1 MNTSFDTYHL
11 ERVRSVVNGR
21 TDGLDPRPDQYV
33 VRSWERCV
41 RNYHL
46 DPINSSNSAVLLKS
60 DIREREDALGELLPV
75 ASEESR
81 NIYSQTQGSGYAII
95 VTDFDG
101 VVMSWIGDPT
111 MDKEFNNA
119 GLWTGAI
126 WDEKHEGTNG
136 IGTCIAEGRPVTIH
150 REDHFLSKHGSLSC
164 TGAPIRNSKGD
175 IIAVLDASITSSNDS
190 KNSQIYTAALMN
202 MSAKRI
208 EHWYFIHSHR
218 RDTVLRLNRRP
229 EMVGTLDD
237 ALFAIDGEGNILAVN
252 NTAVES
258 FGSGKRKS
266 LVGKKIEEVFD
277 FNATSVFERA
287 SRETQLVW
295 PARLRTNG
303 ERHYCLVQPPERVS
317 KESNSHRRV
326 TTKNREL
333 TLQDVAGDDIR
344 MRSNVDRARRT
355 MNEALP
361 ILLCG
366 ETGTGKEAMAKA
378 IHAASDRADKP
389 FVAVNCASIPES
401 LIESELFGYR
411 YGAFTGAR
419 REGMRGKVLASDKG
433 TLFLDEIGEMNPSL
447 QTRLLRV
454 LEERYVYPLASDTPV
469 SVDLHVISATNKD
482 MKTLISDGSFRKDL
496 YYRLAGVVLH
506 LPALREREDKK
517 QLVMSALALENNSDN
532 DITIDDQAMDKL
544 LQHPWPGNFRELRFV
559 LRAALALCTDNVITL
574 EDLPEDLMQEDAV
587 ALAEK
592 IAEAEDAVPVENVSP
607 LAAAERDVILKQLEN
622 HHWNVTKTA
631 AALGMSRKTLYRRL
645 HRHNISTQSFR

>member
-1 MNTSFDTYHL
+1 MSASFDTYHL
-11 ERVRSVVNGR
+11 ERVRSVVNGH

-41 RNYHL
+41 NDYHL
-46 DPINSSNSAVLLKS
+46 DPISSHNSAVLLGS
-60 DIREREDALGELLPV
+60 DIREREDTFGELLPV

-126 WDEKHEGTNG
+126 WDEEHEGTNG
-136 IGTCIAEGRPVTIH
+136 MGTCIAEGRPVTIH

-164 TGAPIRNSKGD
+164 TAAPIRNSKGD
-175 IIAVLDASITSSNDS
+175 IVSVLDASSTSSQDG

-202 MSAKRI
+202 MSANRI
-208 EHWYFIHSHR
+208 EHWYFLHSHR

-237 ALFAIDGEGNILAVN
+237 ALFAIDGEGKILAVN
-252 NTAVES
+252 NSAVES
-258 FGSGKRKS
+258 FGKGSRKN
-266 LVGKKIEEVFD
+266 LVGKKVEEVFD
-277 FNATSVFERA
+277 FKANSVFERA
-287 SRETQLVW
+287 SRESQLVW

-303 ERHYCLVQPPERVS
+303 ERHYCLVRPPEKRN
-317 KESNSHRRV
+317 KEKHANKQSPS
-326 TTKNREL
+326 KNREL
-333 TLQDVAGDDIR
+333 SLGDLAGQDSR
-344 MRSNVDRARRT
+344 MLSNINRAQRT
-355 MNEALP
+355 VNESLP

-366 ETGTGKEAMAKA
+366 ETGTGKEAMARA
-378 IHAASDRADKP
+378 IHAVSERADKP

-419 REGMRGKVLASDKG
+419 REGMRGKILMSNKG

-454 LEERYVYPLASDTPV
+454 LEERFVYPLASDTPV

-482 MKTLISDGSFRKDL
+482 MKALIGDGLFRKDL
-496 YYRLAGVVLH
+496 YYRLAGVALQ
-506 LPALREREDKK
+506 LPPLREREDKR
-517 QLVMSALALENNSDN
+517 QLIANALALENKSGN
-532 DITIDDQAMDKL
+532 DIIIEDEALDKL
-544 LQHPWPGNFRELRFV
+544 MQHPWPGNFRELRFV
-559 LRAALALCTDNVITL
+559 LRAALALSTNNTISL
-574 EDLPEDLMQEDAV
+574 KDLPDDLMQEDAV
-587 ALAEK
+587 AVAEK
-592 IAEAEDAVPVENVSP
+592 IAESENPTPVESVSP
-607 LAAAERDVILKQLEN
+607 LAAAERDVILKELEN

-631 AALGMSRKTLYRRL
+631 ATLGMSRKTLYRRL
-645 HRHNISTQSFR
+645 QRHNISTQSFR